1 MNDIKTS
8 NVPGSMPFEELTGAQ
23 KAAILTILI
32 GEDNASGILK
42 NMSPREV
49 QHLGTAMYAVRG
61 VNHDT
66 VDRVLD
72 EFLESLRQQTNIG
85 IGANNFVR
93 KVMTEALGNDRA
105 QSVLSRISNSS
116 KDRPIEILDW
126 MDPYSIA
133 ELIHDEH
140 PQIIALVI
148 ASLESKR
155 ASDVLNQLPDDMQP
169 EIIERIATLSTVQP
183 DALRDLEMVMQKKFQ
198 DNTTLRASQI
208 GGVKSAARIMNFA
221 KQNMEQRIMKEIKSR
236 DKELMQN
243 LQDNMFVFDNLIKS
257 DDRSLQTLLR
267 SVDPEILVVA
277 LKGAD
282 VELAEKL
289 LGCMSQRQAEG
300 IRDDM
305 GALGPLRLSDVQE
318 AQKQVIN
325 IARRMSDE
333 GTIVLAGR
341 GGEEMV

>member
-1 MNDIKTS
+1 MIEGRTS
-8 NVPGSMPFEELTGAQ
+8 NVPGSLPYEELTGAQ

-32 GEDNASGILK
+32 GEEHAAGILK

-61 VNHDT
+61 VNHET

-72 EFLESLRQQTNIG
+72 EFLSSLREQTTIG
-85 IGANNFVR
+85 IGANSFVR
-93 KVMTEALGNDRA
+93 KVMTDALGNDRA

-126 MDPYSIA
+126 MDAYSIA

-155 ASDVLNQLPDDMQP
+155 ASDVLNQLPDELQP
-169 EIIERIATLSTVQP
+169 EVIERIATLTTVQP
-183 DALRDLEMVMQKKFQ
+183 DALRDLELVMQKKFQ
-198 DNTTLRASQI
+198 ANTTLRASQI
-208 GGVKSAARIMNFA
+208 GGVKAAARIMNFA
-221 KQNMEQRIMKEIKSR
+221 KQNTEQRIMKEIKSR
-236 DKELMQN
+236 DKDLMQS

-267 SVDPEILVVA
+267 SIDPEVLVVA

-282 VELAEKL
+282 ETLADKL

-305 GALGPLRLSDVQE
+305 AALGPLRLSDVQE
-318 AQKQVIN
+318 AQKQIIN